1 MKALPY
7 LLLML
12 LVCCCKESEVSFDT
26 NKLIGTWKL
35 RSSTSASQIRW
46 TFDPN
51 YLYIASD
58 SSGTCRS
65 AEGQPWEYGVTGKTF
80 HARYVGISNGLVTI
94 PDIRYQIAALSDSIL
109 TLENSGSDRQHF
121 IKCR

>member
-1 MKALPY
+1 MKVLPY

-12 LVCCCKESEVSFDT
+12 LVCCYKESEVSYDT
-26 NKLIGTWKL
+26 NNLIGTWKL
-35 RSSTSASQIRW
+35 RSSTGASQIRW

-58 SSGTCRS
+58 SSGTCRP
-65 AEGQPWEYGVTGKTF
+65 AEGQPWEYRVTGKTF
-80 HARYVGISNGLVTI
+80 YARYVGITNGLITI
-94 PDIRYQIAALSDSIL
+94 PDIRYQIAALADSIL
-109 TLENSGSDRQHF
+109 TLENSSPDRQHF

>member
-1 MKALPY
+1 MKALTY

-12 LVCCCKESEVSFDT
+12 LVCCCEKSEVSFDT
-26 NKLIGTWKL
+26 SKLIGTWKL
-35 RSSTSASQIRW
+35 RSPASASHIRW
-46 TFDPN
+46 TFDTN

-65 AEGQPWEYGVTGKTF
+65 AEGQPWEYRVTGKTF
-80 HARYVGISNGLVTI
+80 HARYVGISNAFVII
-94 PDIRYQIAALSDSIL
+94 PDISYQIAALSDSML
-109 TLENSGSDRQHF
+109 TLQNSGSDRQHF

>member
-1 MKALPY
+1 MKALLY
-7 LLLML
+7 FLLMV
-12 LVCCCKESEVSFDT
+12 LVCCCNKSEVSFDT

-35 RSSTSASQIRW
+35 RSSPGASQIRW

-51 YLYIASD
+51 NLYIASG

-65 AEGQPWEYGVTGKTF
+65 AEGQPWEYRVTGKTF
-80 HARYVGISNGLVTI
+80 YARYVGVSYGFITI

-109 TLENSGSDRQHF
+109 TLENSGSDKQHF
-121 IKCR
+121 TKCR